1 MYRARLS
8 TMHTLAPYNA
18 IRYTRP
24 REDLDGH
31 SATQTSRSTMIVSF
45 KDHGTRDVFLSN
57 DSRRAR
63 NTCPSIL
70 WLAARDRLDQIH
82 AATRLPQLR
91 MPPGNHL
98 EALRGDRLGQ
108 FSIRINRQFRVC
120 FRWVGGHAED
130 VEIVDYH

>member
-1 MYRARLS
+1 
-8 TMHTLAPYNA
+8 
-18 IRYTRP
+18 
-24 REDLDGH
+24 
-31 SATQTSRSTMIVSF
+31 MIVSF
-45 KDHGTRDVFLSN
+45 KDDGTRDVFLSK

-120 FRWVGGHAED
+120 FRWAGGHAED